1 MTLYPNTQESIRY
14 AAGILR
20 GGGLAAFPTE
30 TVYGL
35 GADAANARAVAKIFT
50 AKGRPAN
57 HPLIVHLA
65 AADEIER
72 WARDI
77 PDSAWM
83 LAEHFWPGPLTLI
96 LKRAPGVLDAVTGGQ
111 NTIGLR
117 VPDHPVALAL
127 LKAFGGGIA
136 APSANRF
143 GRVSPTS
150 AAHVIAEFGDAV
162 NCVIDGGSCKVGLE
176 STIIDLSGQ
185 RPHVL
190 RPGPVMPDMLA
201 CILGES
207 LRMPVSDSPRA
218 PGCLASHY
226 APDTPLRLIDTTEI
240 DVVTQSTLNLG
251 HSVAILS
258 IRPPATKQA
267 GCRWMLMP
275 VEPSEYGRGLYACL
289 REVDTWGCHCIL
301 VELPSAKM
309 TWEAVHDRLR
319 RAAGN
324 SQGQRDVSPAESAS
338 VLSDAT
344 LASRLQHGTAD
355 PTEEAQKGM

>member
-1 MTLYPNTQESIRY
+1 MALYASTQEAIRF

-35 GADAANARAVAKIFT
+35 GADAANASAVAKIFT
-50 AKGRPAN
+50 AKGRPAD

-65 AADEIER
+65 AADEVEC

-83 LAEHFWPGPLTLI
+83 LAERFWPGPLTLI

-150 AAHVIAEFGDAV
+150 AAHVIAEFGDTV

-176 STIIDLSGQ
+176 STIIDLSRQ
-185 RPHVL
+185 RPRVL
-190 RPGPVMPDMLA
+190 RPGAVMPDMLTR
-201 CILGES
+201 ILGES
-207 LRMPVSDSPRA
+207 LSLPVSDSPRV
-218 PGCLASHY
+218 PGCLTSHY
-226 APDTPLRLIDTTEI
+226 APDTPLRLIAATEI
-240 DVVTQSTLNLG
+240 EVVTQSTLNLG

-258 IRPPATKQA
+258 MRPPATERA
-267 GCRWMLMP
+267 GCHWMVMP
-275 VEPSEYGRGLYACL
+275 VEPFEYGRVLYASL
-289 REVDTWGCHCIL
+289 REVDTWACHYIF
-301 VELPSAKM
+301 VELPPAKM
-309 TWEAVHDRLR
+309 TWEAVRDRLG
-319 RAAGN
+319 RAAGS
-324 SQGQRDVSPAESAS
+324 SQSQRDVDTAESAF
-338 VLSDAT
+338 VL
-344 LASRLQHGTAD
+344 
-355 PTEEAQKGM
+355 